1 MYTEKTFMNCCLFKI
16 GFIWNFK
23 DVGLS
28 INIFGIGSGSEVKAL
43 WLKDSRFQKYSTF
56 YAPMKKFHN
65 AEKKGK
71 YYTFWGQNMLSNM
84 CVI

>member
-43 WLKDSRFQKYSTF
+43 
-56 YAPMKKFHN
+56 
-65 AEKKGK
+65 
-71 YYTFWGQNMLSNM
+71 
-84 CVI
+84 